1 MIVVD
6 PKVLEVLKLWR
17 QFDGMEETVYEV
29 RSLFMACSIRVSV
42 SRISSY
48 VCLYSPLYF
57 YRINLLKLIKHNHVI
72 MICAFGFVIWFG
84 PSEF

>member
-6 PKVLEVLKLWR
+6 PEVLEVLKLWR
-17 QFDGMEETVYEV
+17 RIGRIEETVYELK
-29 RSLFMACSIRVSV
+29 SLFMACSIRVSV

-48 VCLYSPLYF
+48 VSLYSPLYF
-57 YRINLLKLIKHNHVI
+57 YRINLSKLIKHDHVI